1 MSMEELLKQLLSS
14 ETETEVL
21 EFKEAKN
28 SYSKDKLGQYF
39 SALGNEANLKKKDRA
54 YILLGVNNH
63 REIVGTDISDATLNE
78 YKKEMA
84 DHTSPS
90 LSFSDVQRIHTPK
103 GAVIMLIIPPAPQ
116 GIPISW
122 KGHRYGRNGESIGGL
137 NDFELH
143 QITSQKTD
151 WSTQIIENA
160 TLDDLSKDA
169 IEFAKIQYAEKN
181 PKLIT
186 EIASWSDA
194 VFLDKVK
201 VTIKGKITNTAILLL
216 GKPESEHFINPAT
229 ARITWILKDKDNL
242 EKDYEHFYN
251 PLIRAAEQVSAKI
264 RNLKYRYIKSGS
276 LFPDEVDQ
284 YDPYIIREAL
294 HNCIAHQDYTLGG
307 KIIVV
312 ENEDGWLSFT
322 NSGSFIP
329 KSVEEV
335 VMSDS
340 PEPTYRNTFLVAAMV
355 NLNMIDTIGSGI
367 KRMYNIQRK
376 KFFPLPEYDLS
387 DKKVK
392 VTISGKV
399 MDLKYARKIA
409 EMPNLTLDEIILL
422 DKISKS
428 KSINDEE
435 AKRLK
440 AKSLIEGRKPNYHI
454 SAIVAINTNEKEQ
467 YIKNRGFKDVH
478 YKKMILD
485 YIDKY
490 GSASKA
496 NIDQLL
502 LDILPAVLDEK
513 QKLNKVRNLI
523 YALSKKDKIIENQ
536 GTTRHPKWI
545 RKTKN

>member
-1 MSMEELLKQLLSS
+1 MEELLKLLLLS

-63 REIVGTDISDATLNE
+63 REIVGTDISDTTLNE

-103 GAVIMLIIPPAPQ
+103 GAVIMLVIPPAPQ

-151 WSTQIIENA
+151 WSAQIIENA
-160 TLDDLSKDA
+160 TLDDLSKEA
-169 IEFAKIQYAEKN
+169 IEFAKLQYAEKN

-186 EIASWSDA
+186 EIASWSDT

-216 GKPESEHFINPAT
+216 GKPESEHYINPAT

-251 PLIRAAEQVSAKI
+251 PLIRAVEQVSAKI

-312 ENEDGWLSFT
+312 ESEDGWLSFT

-340 PEPTYRNTFLVAAMV
+340 PEPTYRNTFLVGAMV

-409 EMPNLTLDEIILL
+409 EMPNLNLDEIILL

-428 KSINDEE
+428 KPINDEE

-478 YKKMILD
+478 YKKMIMD

-502 LDILPAVLDEK
+502 LDILPAVLDKK

-523 YALSKKDKIIENQ
+523 YALSKKDKTIDNQ

>member
-1 MSMEELLKQLLSS
+1 MSMEELLELLMSS

-54 YILLGVNNH
+54 YILLGVNNQQ
-63 REIVGTDISDATLNE
+63 EIVGTDISDATLNE

-103 GAVIMLIIPPAPQ
+103 GAVIMLVIPPAPQ

-137 NDFELH
+137 NDFELL

-151 WSTQIIENA
+151 WSAQIIENA
-160 TLDDLSKDA
+160 ILDDLSLEA

-181 PKLIT
+181 PKLQT

-216 GKPESEHFINPAT
+216 GKPESEHYINPAT

-251 PLIRAAEQVSAKI
+251 PLIRAVEQVSAKI

-307 KIIVV
+307 KVIVV
-312 ENEDGWLSFT
+312 ESEDGWLSFT

-340 PEPTYRNTFLVAAMV
+340 PEPTYRNTFLVGAMV

-409 EMPNLTLDEIILL
+409 EMPNLNLDEIILL

-428 KSINDEE
+428 KPINDEE
-435 AKRLK
+435 AKKLK

-490 GSASKA
+490 GSAYKA

-523 YALSKKDKIIENQ
+523 YALSKKDKIVENQ

>member
-1 MSMEELLKQLLSS
+1 MEELLELLMSS

-54 YILLGVNNH
+54 YILLGVNNQQ
-63 REIVGTDISDATLNE
+63 EIVGTDISDATLNE

-103 GAVIMLIIPPAPQ
+103 GAVIMLVIPPAPQ

-137 NDFELH
+137 NDFELL

-151 WSTQIIENA
+151 WSAQIIENA
-160 TLDDLSKDA
+160 ILDDLSLEA

-181 PKLIT
+181 PKLQT

-216 GKPESEHFINPAT
+216 GKPESEHYINPAT

-251 PLIRAAEQVSAKI
+251 PLIRAVEQVSAKI

-307 KIIVV
+307 KVIVV
-312 ENEDGWLSFT
+312 ESEDGWLSFT

-340 PEPTYRNTFLVAAMV
+340 PEPTYRNTFLVGAMV

-409 EMPNLTLDEIILL
+409 EMPNLNLDEIILL

-428 KSINDEE
+428 KPINDEE
-435 AKRLK
+435 AKKLK

-523 YALSKKDKIIENQ
+523 YALSKKDKIVENQ

>member
-1 MSMEELLKQLLSS
+1 MEELLELLMSS

-54 YILLGVNNH
+54 YILLGVNNQQ
-63 REIVGTDISDATLNE
+63 EIVGTDISDATLNE

-103 GAVIMLIIPPAPQ
+103 GAVIMLVIPPAPQ

-137 NDFELH
+137 NDFELL

-151 WSTQIIENA
+151 WSAQIIENA
-160 TLDDLSKDA
+160 ILDDLSLEA

-181 PKLIT
+181 PKLQT

-216 GKPESEHFINPAT
+216 GKPESEHYINPAT

-251 PLIRAAEQVSAKI
+251 PLIRAVEQVSAKI

-307 KIIVV
+307 KVIVV
-312 ENEDGWLSFT
+312 ESEDGWLSFT

-340 PEPTYRNTFLVAAMV
+340 PEPTYRNTFLVGAMV

-409 EMPNLTLDEIILL
+409 EMPNLNLDEIILL

-428 KSINDEE
+428 KPINDEE
-435 AKRLK
+435 AKKLK

-490 GSASKA
+490 GSAYKA

-523 YALSKKDKIIENQ
+523 YALSKKDKIVENQ